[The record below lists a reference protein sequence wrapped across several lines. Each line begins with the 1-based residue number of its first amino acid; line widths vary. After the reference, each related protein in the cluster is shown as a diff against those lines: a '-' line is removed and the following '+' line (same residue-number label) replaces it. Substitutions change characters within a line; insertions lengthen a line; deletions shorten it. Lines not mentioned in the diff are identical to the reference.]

1 MPIDIHPR
9 KLSCTKGPL
18 YDLWEEQHP
27 VIPIVP
33 FPGGEKSIV
42 EICVLEVSDK
52 IVLAD
57 HVSVRLSDFHTNRI
71 VLNRI
76 HPGDGILV

>member
-9 KLSCTKGPL
+9 KLSFTKRPL
-18 YDLWEEQHP
+18 YDLGEEQHS

-33 FPGGEKSIV
+33 FPGGEKRIV
-42 EICVLEVSDK
+42 EICVLEVPDK

-57 HVSVRLSDFHTNRI
+57 HIPV
-71 VLNRI
+71 
-76 HPGDGILV
+76 